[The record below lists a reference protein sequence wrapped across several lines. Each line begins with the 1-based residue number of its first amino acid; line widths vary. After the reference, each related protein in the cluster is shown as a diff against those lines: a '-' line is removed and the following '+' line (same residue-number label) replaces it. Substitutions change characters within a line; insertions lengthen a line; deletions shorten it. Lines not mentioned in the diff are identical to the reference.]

1 MEWFVYILL
10 CADKSFYTGIAK
22 DIAKRKV
29 MHEKGTGAKYTR
41 GRGPFILAYSEAF
54 DTKGAA
60 LKREAEIKNFSRPQN
75 EMLIDGR
82 RS

>member
-10 CADKSFYTGIAK
+10 CADKSLYTGIAK
-22 DIAKRKV
+22 DISKRQA

-60 LKREAEIKNFSRPQN
+60 LKREAEIKNLSKA
-75 EMLIDGR
+75 EKEILIGNR
-82 RS
+82 KT